1 MLHLLELNQHAPNKL
16 EEVEAFVKGMAVGT
30 RVAADLQKEVMVVG
44 FHLLWLWRYS
54 LYDIEERTP
63 SFLFHFN
70 TSMSN
75 FFVCPCVFTF
85 TVRLKVE
92 SRLTFYM
99 LFLIPRHLAAVFIV

>member
-70 TSMSN
+70 TYNVQLLNMS
-75 FFVCPCVFTF
+75 FCIYIYGST
-85 TVRLKVE
+85 E
-92 SRLTFYM
+92 G
-99 LFLIPRHLAAVFIV
+99 

>member
-70 TSMSN
+70 TYNVQLLNMSL
-75 FFVCPCVFTF
+75 CIYIYGST
-85 TVRLKVE
+85 E
-92 SRLTFYM
+92 G
-99 LFLIPRHLAAVFIV
+99 